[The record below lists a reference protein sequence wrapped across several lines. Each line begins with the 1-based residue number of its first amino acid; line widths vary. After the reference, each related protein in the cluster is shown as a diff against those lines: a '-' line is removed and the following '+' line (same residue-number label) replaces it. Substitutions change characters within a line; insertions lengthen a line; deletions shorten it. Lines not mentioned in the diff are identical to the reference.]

1 MSRPDSDP
9 DHRRGPIRW
18 TWRPHLRGEPAERLA
33 RDWLAPWIGMAG
45 DERPLPRNAHGR
57 PVIASRDGRHDAS
70 WSHSGDILLIAVGED
85 VDVGVDVELLKPRK
99 RALELARR
107 YFTADETAWLAAQ
120 AATARDEAFVRLW
133 CAKEAVLKAHGRGLA
148 FGLHRLAFVEREGA
162 LTLAATAPQLGAPET
177 WTVHEFAPL
186 PGYRAALAWRAR
198 RLGDTGDA

>member
-33 RDWLAPWIGMAG
+33 RDWLAPWTGMAG

-57 PVIASRDGRHDAS
+57 PVIASHDGRLDAS

-120 AATARDEAFVRLW
+120 AAPARDEAFVRLW

-162 LTLAATAPQLGAPET
+162 LTLAATAPQLGAPEA
-177 WTVHEFAPL
+177 WSVHEFAPL
-186 PGYRAALAWRAR
+186 PGYRAALAWRPR